1 MGRRLVFVSSLAA
14 GLCATLHPASAQTLE
29 AALVEAYRSN
39 PTVRAERARYR
50 ATKELKPQAWANA
63 LPQITAS
70 ASIENL
76 DQDNNSSFSGEGDF
90 DFEPRSAQVSAE
102 QPLFTGL
109 RNFNAIRQARARVR
123 AGAAQLIAA
132 EQQVLQDAAT
142 AYFDVIREMQVYEAN
157 LSNVKVLLRQQEEA
171 RLRFEVGEITR
182 TDVAQADAR
191 LAGARAQ
198 LASSQAQLAVSRSRY
213 REVVGSAPGTLDDD
227 PPMPDVPQTEEEA
240 QNFARVYAPAIIAAK
255 QTETASRRQIAI
267 ARGVLAPTLSLT
279 ARYQYAEEPN
289 FFVNQDEQLAYG
301 ARASI
306 PIFQGGLNYSRIR
319 EAKALNDA
327 DRQRI
332 DEAERTVAASVTAA
346 WEQLVAARVTIT
358 SARAQ
363 VDANTLAL
371 EGVRREN
378 QVGARTT
385 LDVLN
390 AEQELLNANVSLA
403 NAERDERGAVFALL
417 AAAGL
422 LTPET
427 AGLPSLGENEISTDA
442 AEGVAEVIEKTLE
455 KTDQ

>member
-1 MGRRLVFVSSLAA
+1 MRRQGLFIFGLMA
-14 GLCATLHPASAQTLE
+14 GACALLGPASAQSLD
-29 AALVEAYRSN
+29 AALAEAYRSN

-50 ATKELKPQAWANA
+50 ATKELKSQAWASA

-76 DQDNNSSFSGEGDF
+76 DQDNDSSFSGEGDF
-90 DFEPRSAQVSAE
+90 DFEPRQAQVSAE
-102 QPLFTGL
+102 QPIFTGL
-109 RNFNAIRQARARVR
+109 RNFNAIRQARAQVR

-142 AYFDVIREMQVYEAN
+142 AYFDVIRDMAVYESN

-198 LASSQAQLAVSRSRY
+198 LASAQAQLAVSRSRY
-213 REVVGSAPGTLDDD
+213 REVIGSAPGTLDQD
-227 PPMPDVPQTEEEA
+227 PSMPDVPETEEEA
-240 QNFARVYAPAIIAAK
+240 QNFARVYAPAIVAAK

-267 ARGVLAPTLSLT
+267 ARGVLAPTVSLT

-289 FFVNQDEQLAYG
+289 FFVRQDEQLAYG
-301 ARASI
+301 AQASI

-332 DEAERTVAASVTAA
+332 DEAERTVAAAVTAA
-346 WEQLVAARVTIT
+346 WEQLTAARVTIT

-363 VDANTLAL
+363 VEANTLAL

-390 AEQELLNANVSLA
+390 AEQELLNANVALA
-403 NAERDERGAVFALL
+403 NAERDERAAVFALL
-417 AAAGL
+417 ASAGV

-427 AGLPSLGENEISTDA
+427 AGVSVDGENEISAEA
-442 AEGVAEVIEKTLE
+442 ADGVAELISDSLE
-455 KTDQ
+455 KTNP